1 MCGRYTLSTPGE
13 VIAELF
19 DLPESPR
26 LAPRW
31 NIAPTQP
38 VAVVRTAGTGGR
50 QLAALHW
57 GLIPSWAKERSIG
70 ARMINARAE
79 TVAEKP
85 AFRSALRARRCLIVA
100 DGFFE
105 WRKAGPRK
113 QPHYVRMRDRRPF
126 AFAGLWERWAP
137 GAEDVVE
144 SCVIVTTTP
153 NEVLA
158 PIHDR
163 MPVILA
169 PADFTRWLDPEMRD
183 AAAVLPLLRPH
194 PAEEMEAYPVGLQVN
209 NPGNDD
215 PACIAPLP

>member
-1 MCGRYTLSTPGE
+1 
-13 VIAELF
+13 
-19 DLPESPR
+19 
-26 LAPRW
+26 
-31 NIAPTQP
+31 
-38 VAVVRTAGTGGR
+38 
-50 QLAALHW
+50 
-57 GLIPSWAKERSIG
+57 
-70 ARMINARAE
+70 MINARAE
-79 TVAEKP
+79 TVAEP

-100 DGFFE
+100 DGFFGVAQG
-105 WRKAGPRK
+105 RPA
-113 QPHYVRMRDRRPF
+113 QAAHYVRMRTGARSRSPGWGALGARRR
-126 AFAGLWERWAP
+126 GR
-137 GAEDVVE
+137 VE